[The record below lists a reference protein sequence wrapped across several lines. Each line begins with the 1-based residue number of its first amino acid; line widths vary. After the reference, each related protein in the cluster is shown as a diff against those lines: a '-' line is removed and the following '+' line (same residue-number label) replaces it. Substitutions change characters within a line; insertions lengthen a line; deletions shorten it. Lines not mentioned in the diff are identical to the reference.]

1 MQKSKV
7 SNRPNITI
15 ASGNHVRT
23 RVVSSNVW
31 GNGESVN
38 WKSDY
43 QRYKGFTY
51 AQVLQRGTKAFIAKK
66 HLGSNQGMNLTK
78 VHTLLVDPGKGKVIS
93 QAKSNNDVKVISS
106 KSRKPSKYCST
117 DPVTCY
123 NRYAVFHK
131 SDGVVS
137 KSYDTEK
144 FPPNVE
150 NDPENVTEKGNH
162 MVDSHSTPKHASEN
176 DANHELNQKPCVMV
190 ESPNRQG
197 DVLHSESDT
206 SSTSKYELLL

>member
-51 AQVLQRGTKAFIAKK
+51 AQVLQRGTKAFIGKK

-78 VHTLLVDPGKGKVIS
+78 VHTLLVDPGKGN
-93 QAKSNNDVKVISS
+93 KSGK
-106 KSRKPSKYCST
+106 K
-117 DPVTCY
+117 
-123 NRYAVFHK
+123 
-131 SDGVVS
+131 
-137 KSYDTEK
+137 
-144 FPPNVE
+144 
-150 NDPENVTEKGNH
+150 
-162 MVDSHSTPKHASEN
+162 
-176 DANHELNQKPCVMV
+176 
-190 ESPNRQG
+190 
-197 DVLHSESDT
+197 
-206 SSTSKYELLL
+206 